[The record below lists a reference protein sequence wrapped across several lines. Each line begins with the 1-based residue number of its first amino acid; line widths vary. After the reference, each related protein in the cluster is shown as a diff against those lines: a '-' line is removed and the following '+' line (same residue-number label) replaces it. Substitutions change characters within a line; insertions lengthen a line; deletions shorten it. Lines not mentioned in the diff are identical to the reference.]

1 MGPVMTVD
9 QLLAALEAANAT
21 PEALTSILR
30 FAALQR
36 ERGALQARIQETQDS
51 ARSAALEA
59 QSRLQQLTL
68 QLQALDLELANLLR

>member
-1 MGPVMTVD
+1 MTVD